1 MSRKG
6 PPSRREIL
14 PDPKYKDKLVSK
26 LINKVMLDG
35 KKPAAEKVV
44 YRAFHLISEKTKDD
58 PLKVFKEAL
67 DGIKPILEVRSRRVG
82 GATYQVPME
91 VRPERR
97 VSLGLRWLVL
107 YSRDRG
113 EKSMEEKLAAEILDA
128 KEKRGGSIKKKE
140 DVHRMAEAN
149 RAFAHYRW

>member
-1 MSRKG
+1 MARKG
-6 PPSRREIL
+6 QTQKREIL

-26 LINKVMLDG
+26 LINKIMLQG
-35 KKPAAEKVV
+35 KKPAAEKIV
-44 YRAFHLISEKTKDD
+44 YEAFNMVSEKTKDD
-58 PLKVFKEAL
+58 PLKIFKESL
-67 DGIKPILEVRSRRVG
+67 ENIKPLLEVRSRRVG

-91 VRPERR
+91 VRPDRK

-107 YSRDRG
+107 NARERG
-113 EKSMEEKLAAEILDA
+113 EKSMEEKLANEILDA
-128 KEKRGGSIKKKE
+128 LQKRGGSIKKRE

>member
-6 PPSRREIL
+6 QTPSREVL
-14 PDPKYKDKLVSK
+14 PDPKYKDKLVGK
-26 LINKVMLDG
+26 LITKMMLDG
-35 KKPAAEKVV
+35 KKAASEKIV
-44 YRAFHLISEKTKDD
+44 YRAFALIQEKTKEE
-58 PLKVFKEAL
+58 PLKFFKESL
-67 DGIKPILEVRSRRVG
+67 ENIKPVLEVRSRRVG

-91 VRPERR
+91 VRSDRR

-107 YSRDRG
+107 YSRQRG
-113 EKSMEEKLAAEILDA
+113 ERSMEEKLANELMEAHQ
-128 KEKRGGSIKKKE
+128 KRGGSMKKKD

>member
-6 PPSRREIL
+6 QIPRREVL
-14 PDPKYKDKLVSK
+14 PDPKFRDKLVAK
-26 LINKVMLDG
+26 LINKIMLQG
-35 KKPAAEKVV
+35 KKPASEGIV
-44 YRAFHLISEKTKDD
+44 YKAFHLISEKTKDD

-67 DGIKPILEVRSRRVG
+67 ENIKPVLEVRSRRVG

-91 VRPERR
+91 VRPDRK
-97 VSLGLRWLVL
+97 VSLGLRWLVMFA
-107 YSRDRG
+107 RERG
-113 EKSMEEKLAAEILDA
+113 EKSMEENLASEILDA
-128 KEKRGGSIKKKE
+128 HQKKGGSVKKKE

>member
-26 LINKVMLDG
+26 LINKIMLDG
-35 KKPAAEKVV
+35 KKPAAEGVV
-44 YRAFHLISEKTKDD
+44 YHAFNLLSEKTKDD

-67 DGIKPILEVRSRRVG
+67 ENIKPMLEVRSRRVG

-91 VRPERR
+91 VRSERR

-107 YSRDRG
+107 FARERG
-113 EKSMEEKLAAEILDA
+113 EKSMEEKLAGEILDA
-128 KEKRGGSIKKKE
+128 HQKRGGSIKKRE

>member
-6 PPSRREIL
+6 PPSRREVL

-26 LINKVMLDG
+26 LINKIMLDG
-35 KKPAAEKVV
+35 KKPSAEKIV
-44 YRAFHLISEKTKDD
+44 YKAFHLISEKVKDD

-67 DGIKPILEVRSRRVG
+67 DNIKPMLEVRSRRVG

-91 VRPERR
+91 VRSDRR
-97 VSLGLRWLVL
+97 ISLGLRWLVG
-107 YSRDRG
+107 YARERG
-113 EKSMEEKLAAEILDA
+113 EKSMEEKLASEILDA
-128 KEKRGGSIKKKE
+128 HQKRGGSIKKRE
-140 DVHRMAEAN
+140 DVHKMAEAN